1 MWFGKDI
8 MTKLG
13 LVLAMAV
20 PALAAD
26 VAPLTF
32 SGVSDPVTMQK
43 YWDELMSFK
52 MWGTKSID
60 FHSAELT
67 DVVGAIGTTGNMT
80 LGNARQY
87 LGGPIYVGGS
97 VSGSTSQDQFTSGPG
112 RIKGKLSMSDNNSK
126 LVGTYCI
133 EGSVNENVEQA
144 RQAGGATLQVGA
156 SATSGDC
163 AYDNIKDV
171 PLKLVI
177 PDYPTDYAGAI
188 ELGAVSVPNGDF
200 NYTIDI
206 PPIEYDKE
214 TGEIVKKMYDFHL
227 SSLTFG
233 NDCKLIIRMQS
244 QKSLARFF
252 VTGPLSLTA
261 GTTIQ
266 VAYADENA
274 TYNWSTHKWES
285 ETFEDVSLEDYK
297 GNLLFYT
304 TEGFEMP
311 AMHGTAFIQGS
322 FMSKGKIK
330 VGSNLTLAGQFL
342 AEAIETDNELDGKSF
357 KYVPFDP
364 PILKIEPEVGTEFLF
379 PELSSWEK
387 VPIKLDKAPVT
398 DVKFDYCFEY
408 LDKSS
413 FGKPVAEPAD
423 LIINGGHPFPLCSK
437 NEKGSVEFVTGQ
449 RTPKDDA
456 HSVWINVKM
465 DGVPEDERE
474 ALRLNISGLQGA
486 VMPNGKDAGSFILYL
501 IDGDTDPQSKDAAFT
516 VDEDEYYVLSSK
528 EFYFESKK
536 HFAQEGV
543 TIMSIPEKGFLV
555 YRGDTL
561 TAGGQFISMDDLGKD
576 YLKFIAKKDDFSGE
590 DVYTTF
596 KFTVRDVGDPDNNI
610 PQGTSDEYTVSITVS
625 PVNDEPFAH
634 DTLFT
639 IAEHSTSGDVA
650 EGFIQVDDVDDSRFT
665 FAFDKKDKSYDAVN
679 ALYVIDEYGR
689 ISVKKDVVL
698 NYETVDSILTIAVKV
713 TDAAST
719 TNGEGAQI
727 VTSNITIK
735 ILDLNERPDIHD
747 TTLAV
752 DENAVAGTPVGKVT
766 TDDEDVWTKFTYS
779 LADVTEDDPVA
790 SLFTIDADGLIT
802 VAEGAKL
809 DFEERNE
816 YQIWAIVKD
825 NGESMGF
832 AEKPDGEAKDLY
844 DTALVTITINDVNE
858 KPEFFEVEDIY
869 NVVENFPE
877 NILFAKVLVFD
888 PDAKDLK
895 NLSVTLTDKDKV
907 EDVTSA
913 EDLFSVAVVP
923 HTNADSSKKGFA
935 FVTISVKNTEKLNY
949 EALYADHFDA
959 TDKDVHFNVTLT
971 LTDKDGESVPVDTK
985 IRVDD
990 VNEAPTIENAEFAVK
1005 ENSDIGSTVG
1015 VMEVS
1020 DPDMVVDDPEAYN
1033 AAFRDLVYTI
1043 VEEDKDV
1050 PFVMDSN
1057 VVKVNGALDHEGSV
1071 TYTFK
1076 VAVTDK
1082 NDETLTDTATVTVTV
1097 ENVNETPVLDCLED
1111 DENCEGPFKIE
1122 ENSPTGTTI
1131 HKFAVSDVDGGDELT
1146 LSLEDTLGRG
1156 AENLFDVKFNDD
1168 LTQMEVFVKDG
1179 KKLDYE
1185 EVDPSYVVRLIVTDK
1200 GLLADTLVRVIEVI
1214 DVNEA
1219 PSIKNATF
1227 SIAEDAKQGDEAGKV
1242 SASDPDS
1249 KTAEYRELVYTIVEE
1264 DKDVP
1269 FVMDSNVVKV
1279 NGALDHE
1286 GVVTYTFRVAV
1297 SDKYDPKLT
1306 DTATVTVTID
1316 NVNETPKLDC
1326 LEDDDNCEG
1335 PFKIEENSPTGTT
1348 IHNFAVSDVDA
1359 GDKLTLSLEDT
1370 LGRGAE
1376 SLFDVKFND
1385 DKTQMVVFVKDGKK
1399 LDYEKVDPSYVVR
1412 LIVTDKGLLADTLV
1426 RTIEVIDV
1434 NEAPTI
1440 ENADFAI
1447 KENSDIGSTV
1457 GVMEVSDPDKVVEDP
1472 EAYNA
1477 AFRDLVYTIVEEDK
1491 DVPFVMDSNEVK
1503 VNGALD
1509 HEGSATYTFKVAVSD
1524 KNDPKLTDTAT
1535 VTVTIDN
1542 VNETPVLDCL
1552 EDDENC
1558 DGPFKIEENSP
1569 TGTPI
1574 HNFAV
1579 SDVDAGDVL
1588 TLTLEDTLGRGAE
1601 SLFEVKFNDDKTQ
1614 MVVFVKDGKK
1624 LDYEKVDP
1632 SYVVRLIVTDK
1643 GLLADTL
1650 VRTIEVI
1657 DVNELQVVDDATFD
1671 VDENST
1677 VGTNVG
1683 TLVVTDPDTKNPEFR
1698 QYTYKV
1704 VDENVPFTMNADTVV
1719 VSGSIDFEGL
1729 ETYTFKVAVTDK
1741 LDPTLTDTAD
1751 VTVKINDV
1759 DERPKIIVDD
1769 DDDGDDD
1776 TDSLCIAHCEVD
1788 SIDRGS
1794 HGKNIVT
1801 VGVKENSP
1809 IGTVVFEY
1817 YVYDEDADDVAKLV
1831 PTLEQMSTVG
1841 TYSDGPTS
1849 NDLFEI
1855 TKKKV
1860 GKDRWKIVVTVKDSI
1875 DYETLRNAEKNKD
1888 PNPQYKVA
1896 VVVTDTLDPKNP
1908 KSKALSDTII
1918 RVIEIQDV
1926 NETPTFVVWP
1936 CIIEEH
1942 NEIGDSIGHVEHGS
1956 DVDSLS
1962 PIDKFYKDNRYE
1974 LIGGD
1979 TTLFGLDT
1987 NGDVIAKV
1995 VFNCEDT
2002 TAMGER
2008 VYVCGDSTVYSIDIA
2023 YFDKNDT
2030 TLKLTRH
2037 VPITLIDVNED
2048 PWIVTDSISV
2058 AEHVKKGTVVDT
2070 IVAKDK
2076 DLYDSVLTFTLVE
2089 DNSGCFQVSKKGV
2102 VTVKAD
2108 RCAALD
2114 YETNKVLP
2122 IKVKVTD
2129 TKNASETQTVYVK
2142 VEDVNEPPSI
2152 KDQEIHVSE
2161 DAKVNTVIG
2170 KVVATD
2176 PDIDPKYTTLN
2187 YTIISG
2193 DSTVFKINPKTGEI
2207 TLKDTLDYET
2217 KKQYKIKVRVD
2228 DSEFADTATVTIKV
2242 DNVVETS
2249 TVIITKFDNPDTT
2262 INYPD
2267 TVYTNQPDGVISW
2280 RQDDDIL
2287 SMDTTF
2293 KPGKNVIVI
2302 SYKDP
2307 TKDKGAKDTIVVMY
2321 SNASPV
2327 VTVSGDVDAV
2337 VAENV
2342 YTIVEKTDKADTNL
2356 YVNERSKDIRVTVKD
2371 PANKTDTSFVVSLAL
2386 ESVEVPQKTLDAV
2399 GKIAKGGV
2407 VVDVTRKGSV
2417 RTPVN
2422 GTEIKVSYKE
2432 IIGKDTVTVSYM
2444 TDNDGEP
2451 VKVAV
2456 INAKGKVDSIEVMTV
2471 SYNTV
2476 IDGKTVTVSYQ
2487 ADAVTGEVLVK
2498 DSNGALMV
2506 SGASKSSNSS
2516 SSKKGN
2522 SSSSTS
2528 DGGKGRVT
2536 EGMFQ
2541 ITYNTEDALGNSTTI
2556 SYSVDEKGNVVQN
2569 AEGDIGY
2576 SVAYTYTNVYGN
2588 SATQSVFIVLDQVG
2602 PKVEILTPEYGEIIH
2617 SNYVK
2622 VKWAVNGIEQD
2633 TLNMQGL
2640 VKGTNYVVRFFRDKA
2655 GNEVSDTVLVMM
2667 KDGKDVDISVEQP
2680 VTEVSKEQVDE
2691 YYAINPPEEGQNFAV
2706 SIRNPSTGKEYETLK
2721 GIGSKTKQG
2730 SGKEPYPGASGSA
2743 HLGPTL
2749 ALDVHLPTVN
2759 AVGGLATLDDLIA
2772 SDGMITLEGVDAK
2785 NGTKVSVQEYV
2796 EQYCEEDFELP
2807 SDLSQVN
2814 LYDSKMIIKVW
2825 IYTNLGGFVDYYTF
2839 TQDMNDP
2846 SFTND
2851 AGMLQ
2856 MFFEQKVDKD
2866 GFVRD
2871 QDGKLYATGAYLYKV
2886 EATIRST
2893 LRCTLPSEDYDAKT
2907 GSFGLNAKKMGDRVK
2922 SSDDLLKPF
2931 GYKRPSE
2938 K

>member
-20 PALAAD
+20 PALAAEVD
-26 VAPLTF
+26 PLRF
-32 SGVSDPVTMQK
+32 AKVGPDESILKDASGKPILVDADLHQP
-43 YWDELMSFK
+43 YWNKLMSFK
-52 MWGTKSID
+52 MWGTDSIYLGRAQMP
-60 FHSAELT
+60 SLSGA
-67 DVVGAIGTTGNMT
+67 VGTAKGLKFKDDNHFI
-80 LGNARQY
+80 
-87 LGGPIYVGGS
+87 GGPIYVGHDFEGAQGNDTIVSGPVRVNGSFKPGANTNILHGKYCLGGYNDFAERDIKNTKLTHYEKPKTPYYGDKGYDAPEGVLNQGCSDAEVSEVPVYLTIPDIPEGTLIPSDAASIIGNVS
-97 VSGSTSQDQFTSGPG
+97 VS
-112 RIKGKLSMSDNNSK
+112 K
-126 LVGTYCI
+126 TYI
-133 EGSVNENVEQA
+133 
-144 RQAGGATLQVGA
+144 
-156 SATSGDC
+156 
-163 AYDNIKDV
+163 IDV
-171 PLKLVI
+171 P
-177 PDYPTDYAGAI
+177 PMDG
-188 ELGAVSVPNGDF
+188 G
-200 NYTIDI
+200 
-206 PPIEYDKE
+206 
-214 TGEIVKKMYDFHL
+214 KKMYDFYIDG
-227 SSLTFG
+227 SINIETGS
-233 NDCKLIIRMQS
+233 KLIVRMQS
-244 QKSLARFF
+244 SKSLARFF
-252 VTGPLSLTA
+252 MTGSLNITSSSQ
-261 GTTIQ
+261 IQ
-266 VAYADENA
+266 VVYVENA
-274 TYNWSTHKWES
+274 EYEYVNPTTHLPKDGKYGQWVITS
-285 ETFEDVSLEDYK
+285 ETVQKPVKNEGYD
-297 GNLLFYT
+297 GNLLFHCK
-304 TEGFEMP
+304 GDISWP
-311 AMHGTAFIQGS
+311 AMNPPSAEDKDDGGYVQGS
-322 FMSKGKIK
+322 ILSTGTIDL
-330 VGSNLTLAGQFL
+330 GSNLVLAGQLL
-342 AEAIETDNELDGKSF
+342 ATRIIIQNEFNGKSF
-357 KYVPFDP
+357 RYVPFDP
-364 PILKIEPEVGTEFLF
+364 PVLEPTAGGGNVLYEGHKSDKVKIE
-379 PELSSWEK
+379 
-387 VPIKLDKAPVT
+387 LDKDHENNIT
-398 DVKFDYCFEY
+398 FDYCFQFEGVKKTGTNY
-408 LDKSS
+408 AMKDDLTDDLPIYDPSTKTCSKTPLSSGFAAGSLTLDKPIELHVADDEDLENEYEEFKIWILNLDGAVLTNGEHDGYIPLKIKDNDSKPLGADYTVVGIEDTPYYFDAFKVTNSS
-413 FGKPVAEPAD
+413 GKAVADYSVRIETLPSAGSLVLLKTDGSDSLTLDSGDEIPAS
-423 LIINGGHPFPLCSK
+423 IINADPDVGK
-437 NEKGSVEFVTGQ
+437 FVFKFD
-449 RTPKDDA
+449 KDDYTEGPNPDPKKA
-456 HSVWINVKM
+456 IDRYNFEFRVVYKGNASENAYKALVTIDPRNDRPYAENTVFEIPENSVTTEGDTAFASTENA
-465 DGVPEDERE
+465 DG
-474 ALRLNISGLQGA
+474 AFGA
-486 VMPNGKDAGSFILYL
+486 V
-501 IDGDTDPQSKDAAFT
+501 
-516 VDEDEYYVLSSK
+516 
-528 EFYFESKK
+528 
-536 HFAQEGV
+536 
-543 TIMSIPEKGFLV
+543 
-555 YRGDTL
+555 
-561 TAGGQFISMDDLGKD
+561 
-576 YLKFIAKKDDFSGE
+576 
-590 DVYTTF
+590 
-596 KFTVRDVGDPDNNI
+596 
-610 PQGTSDEYTVSITVS
+610 
-625 PVNDEPFAH
+625 
-634 DTLFT
+634 
-639 IAEHSTSGDVA
+639 
-650 EGFIQVDDVDDSRFT
+650 DVDDPVLKYK
-665 FAFDKKDKSYDAVN
+665 FDDNFDDDNTEENYKHVTEIYGINPTTGKI
-679 ALYVIDEYGR
+679 YVKEE
-689 ISVKKDVVL
+689 KTL
-698 NYETVDSILTIAVKV
+698 NYESADSVLSIRVIISDLSVSTGNEDDILDTAVIA
-713 TDAAST
+713 
-719 TNGEGAQI
+719 
-727 VTSNITIK
+727 TIK
-735 ILDLNERPDIHD
+735 ILDVDEPPHFDNKNPEFAVNENSLAGDSVGIVVAVDDDCKDDDCSDLVYELIAADTDKDHLDDYKEFAIDEKTGKITVVRDSSLNYEVKDLYQVRVVVYDGDKESDKTLTDTAYVTINVNDLNDKPIITNQEFEVVENVKVGTRVDSVEASDEDHWAKLSYTLLDVEPTDKVAHLFDISSTGIITVSKDGDGVLDYETRKEYKVWVKVTDNGEEKGFENLSDSAIITIKIKDENEKPGFDDDYEFAVDENSAAGTEVGVASANDDECKKTSQCAFEYVLIADSDEANASDLSEFVIDKTTGKITLANSNTLNYEVDDLYYVRVVAFDGDPLDPQTLSD
-747 TTLAV
+747 TARVTIKVNDVNDKPEIKNQEFAIVENASVGDKVDQVVATDEDRWSKLSFKLEDLEDAPVAVAKLFDIDAEGVITVSKDGDGVLDYEKDSVYQIVVIVTDNGHEKGFKDLSDTAVITIKIKDADEKPKFDDKYPELAV
-752 DENAVAGTPVGKVT
+752 DENTLKGELVGTV
-766 TDDEDVWTKFTYS
+766 
-779 LADVTEDDPVA
+779 VA
-790 SLFTIDADGLIT
+790 SDDDCNDNGNCTALVYKLVADDTDKDHLEDYKAFVIDAATGKIT
-802 VAEGAKL
+802 VA
-809 DFEERNE
+809 
-816 YQIWAIVKD
+816 KD
-825 NGESMGF
+825 SVLNYEV
-832 AEKPDGEAKDLY
+832 KDLY
-844 DTALVTITINDVNE
+844 KVLVVVYDGDPKNAKTLKDTAFVTININDVNDR
-858 KPEFFEVEDIY
+858 PEIKNQEFEI
-869 NVVENFPE
+869 VENVKAGTRIDSVEASDEDHWAKLSYTLLDVEPTDKVAHLFDISSTGIITVSKDGDGVLDYETRKEYKVWVKVTDNGEEKGFENLSDSAIITIRIKDENEPPE
-877 NILFAKVLVFD
+877 IIDDGIDRYEVAENSPNTTFVARYEIKDVDAIDSDFTKDLVISLKDTNTTRNILAEQLFNFNIEKEGDVVYAVIRVAKS
-888 PDAKDLK
+888 PDFEEIMEA
-895 NLSVTLTDKDKV
+895 
-907 EDVTSA
+907 
-913 EDLFSVAVVP
+913 
-923 HTNADSSKKGFA
+923 NADSVF
-935 FVTISVKNTEKLNY
+935 SV
-949 EALYADHFDA
+949 
-959 TDKDVHFNVTLT
+959 V
-971 LTDKDGESVPVDTK
+971 
-985 IRVDD
+985 
-990 VNEAPTIENAEFAVK
+990 
-1005 ENSDIGSTVG
+1005 
-1015 VMEVS
+1015 
-1020 DPDMVVDDPEAYN
+1020 
-1033 AAFRDLVYTI
+1033 
-1043 VEEDKDV
+1043 
-1050 PFVMDSN
+1050 
-1057 VVKVNGALDHEGSV
+1057 
-1071 TYTFK
+1071 
-1076 VAVTDK
+1076 
-1082 NDETLTDTATVTVTV
+1082 
-1097 ENVNETPVLDCLED
+1097 
-1111 DENCEGPFKIE
+1111 
-1122 ENSPTGTTI
+1122 
-1131 HKFAVSDVDGGDELT
+1131 LT
-1146 LSLEDTLGRG
+1146 LSDQKG
-1156 AENLFDVKFNDD
+1156 AEGCNSVM
-1168 LTQMEVFVKDG
+1168 LTKDIA
-1179 KKLDYE
+1179 
-1185 EVDPSYVVRLIVTDK
+1185 VN
-1200 GLLADTLVRVIEVI
+1200 

-1219 PSIKNATF
+1219 PSVVDNDFTPDENLGKGAVIGELEASDLDSLKKEEFGHLEF
-1227 SIAEDAKQGDEAGKV
+1227 SIIGADETFPFAMDYNHVIVNNPTKLNYELSV
-1242 SASDPDS
+1242 HDYVFNVEVKNCTKDPD
-1249 KTAEYRELVYTIVEE
+1249 TDLYTE
-1264 DKDVP
+1264 
-1269 FVMDSNVVKV
+1269 NC
-1279 NGALDHE
+1279 L
-1286 GVVTYTFRVAV
+1286 Y
-1297 SDKYDPKLT
+1297 
-1306 DTATVTVTID
+1306 DTATV
-1316 NVNETPKLDC
+1316 
-1326 LEDDDNCEG
+1326 
-1335 PFKIEENSPTGTT
+1335 S
-1348 IHNFAVSDVDA
+1348 
-1359 GDKLTLSLEDT
+1359 
-1370 LGRGAE
+1370 
-1376 SLFDVKFND
+1376 
-1385 DKTQMVVFVKDGKK
+1385 
-1399 LDYEKVDPSYVVR
+1399 
-1412 LIVTDKGLLADTLV
+1412 
-1426 RTIEVIDV
+1426 
-1434 NEAPTI
+1434 
-1440 ENADFAI
+1440 
-1447 KENSDIGSTV
+1447 
-1457 GVMEVSDPDKVVEDP
+1457 
-1472 EAYNA
+1472 
-1477 AFRDLVYTIVEEDK
+1477 
-1491 DVPFVMDSNEVK
+1491 
-1503 VNGALD
+1503 
-1509 HEGSATYTFKVAVSD
+1509 
-1524 KNDPKLTDTAT
+1524 
-1535 VTVTIDN
+1535 
-1542 VNETPVLDCL
+1542 
-1552 EDDENC
+1552 
-1558 DGPFKIEENSP
+1558 
-1569 TGTPI
+1569 
-1574 HNFAV
+1574 
-1579 SDVDAGDVL
+1579 
-1588 TLTLEDTLGRGAE
+1588 
-1601 SLFEVKFNDDKTQ
+1601 
-1614 MVVFVKDGKK
+1614 
-1624 LDYEKVDP
+1624 
-1632 SYVVRLIVTDK
+1632 
-1643 GLLADTL
+1643 
-1650 VRTIEVI
+1650 
-1657 DVNELQVVDDATFD
+1657 
-1671 VDENST
+1671 
-1677 VGTNVG
+1677 
-1683 TLVVTDPDTKNPEFR
+1683 
-1698 QYTYKV
+1698 
-1704 VDENVPFTMNADTVV
+1704 
-1719 VSGSIDFEGL
+1719 
-1729 ETYTFKVAVTDK
+1729 
-1741 LDPTLTDTAD
+1741 
-1751 VTVKINDV
+1751 VKIQDV

-1942 NEIGDSIGHVEHGS
+1942 NKIGVSIGHVEHGS

-1987 NGDVIAKV
+1987 NGDVIAKDSLD
-1995 VFNCEDT
+1995 CSKL
-2002 TAMGER
+2002 TATGER
-2008 VYVCGDSTVYSIDIA
+2008 MFICDDSTVYSIDIA

-2030 TLKLTRH
+2030 TLKLIRH
-2037 VPITLIDVNED
+2037 VPITIVDVNEN

-2070 IVAKDK
+2070 IVAKDY
-2076 DLYDSVLTFTLVE
+2076 DLYDTVLTFTLVE

-2102 VTVKAD
+2102 VTVKVD

-2176 PDIDPKYTTLN
+2176 PDIAPKYTTLN

-2327 VTVSGDVDAV
+2327 VTVSGDADAV

-2399 GKIAKGGV
+2399 SKIAKGGV

-2655 GNEVSDTVLVMM
+2655 GNEASDTVLVMM

>member
-1 MWFGKDI
+1 
-8 MTKLG
+8 MTINVNDLNDKPIITNQEFEVVENVKVG
-13 LVLAMAV
+13 TRVDSVEA
-20 PALAAD
+20 
-26 VAPLTF
+26 
-32 SGVSDPVTMQK
+32 SDEDH
-43 YWDELMSFK
+43 W
-52 MWGTKSID
+52 
-60 FHSAELT
+60 A
-67 DVVGAIGTTGNMT
+67 
-80 LGNARQY
+80 
-87 LGGPIYVGGS
+87 
-97 VSGSTSQDQFTSGPG
+97 
-112 RIKGKLSMSDNNSK
+112 KLSYTLLD
-126 LVGTYCI
+126 
-133 EGSVNENVEQA
+133 VE
-144 RQAGGATLQVGA
+144 
-156 SATSGDC
+156 
-163 AYDNIKDV
+163 
-171 PLKLVI
+171 
-177 PDYPTDYAGAI
+177 PTDKVAH
-188 ELGAVSVPNGDF
+188 LF
-200 NYTIDI
+200 DI
-206 PPIEYDKE
+206 SS
-214 TGEIVKKMYDFHL
+214 TGI
-227 SSLTFG
+227 
-233 NDCKLIIRMQS
+233 
-244 QKSLARFF
+244 
-252 VTGPLSLTA
+252 
-261 GTTIQ
+261 
-266 VAYADENA
+266 
-274 TYNWSTHKWES
+274 
-285 ETFEDVSLEDYK
+285 
-297 GNLLFYT
+297 
-304 TEGFEMP
+304 
-311 AMHGTAFIQGS
+311 
-322 FMSKGKIK
+322 
-330 VGSNLTLAGQFL
+330 
-342 AEAIETDNELDGKSF
+342 
-357 KYVPFDP
+357 
-364 PILKIEPEVGTEFLF
+364 
-379 PELSSWEK
+379 
-387 VPIKLDKAPVT
+387 
-398 DVKFDYCFEY
+398 
-408 LDKSS
+408 
-413 FGKPVAEPAD
+413 
-423 LIINGGHPFPLCSK
+423 
-437 NEKGSVEFVTGQ
+437 
-449 RTPKDDA
+449 
-456 HSVWINVKM
+456 
-465 DGVPEDERE
+465 
-474 ALRLNISGLQGA
+474 
-486 VMPNGKDAGSFILYL
+486 
-501 IDGDTDPQSKDAAFT
+501 
-516 VDEDEYYVLSSK
+516 
-528 EFYFESKK
+528 
-536 HFAQEGV
+536 
-543 TIMSIPEKGFLV
+543 
-555 YRGDTL
+555 
-561 TAGGQFISMDDLGKD
+561 
-576 YLKFIAKKDDFSGE
+576 
-590 DVYTTF
+590 
-596 KFTVRDVGDPDNNI
+596 
-610 PQGTSDEYTVSITVS
+610 ITVS
-625 PVNDEPFAH
+625 KD
-634 DTLFT
+634 
-639 IAEHSTSGDVA
+639 GD
-650 EGFIQVDDVDDSRFT
+650 G
-665 FAFDKKDKSYDAVN
+665 
-679 ALYVIDEYGR
+679 
-689 ISVKKDVVL
+689 VL
-698 NYETVDSILTIAVKV
+698 DYETRKEYKVWVKV
-713 TDAAST
+713 TD
-719 TNGEGAQI
+719 NGEEKGFENLSDSAI
-727 VTSNITIK
+727 ITIK
-735 ILDLNERPDIHD
+735 IKDENEKPGFDDDYEFAVDENSAAGTEVGVASANDDECKKTSQCAFEYVLIADSDEANASDLSEFVIDKTTGKITLANSNTLNYEVDDLYYVRVVAFDGDPLDPQTLSDTARVTIKVNDVNDKPEIKNQEFAIVENASVGDKVDQVVATDEDRWSKLSFKLEDLEDAPVAVAKLFDIDAEGVITVSKDGDGVLDYEKDSVYQIVVIVTDNGHEKGFKDLSD
-747 TTLAV
+747 TAVITIKIKDADEKPKFDDKYPELAV
-752 DENAVAGTPVGKVT
+752 DENTLKGELVGTV
-766 TDDEDVWTKFTYS
+766 
-779 LADVTEDDPVA
+779 VA
-790 SLFTIDADGLIT
+790 SDDDCNDNGNCTALVYKLVADDTDKDHLEDYKAFVIDAATGKIT
-802 VAEGAKL
+802 VA
-809 DFEERNE
+809 
-816 YQIWAIVKD
+816 KD
-825 NGESMGF
+825 SVLNYEV
-832 AEKPDGEAKDLY
+832 KDLY
-844 DTALVTITINDVNE
+844 KVLVVVYDGDPKNAKTLKDTAFVTININDVNDR
-858 KPEFFEVEDIY
+858 PEIKNQEFEI
-869 NVVENFPE
+869 VENVKAGTRIDSVEASDEDHWAKLSYTLLDVEPTDKVAHLFDISSTGIITVSKDGDGVLDYETRKEYKVWVKVTDNGEEKGFENLSDSAIITIRIKDENEPPE
-877 NILFAKVLVFD
+877 IIDDGIDRYEVAENSPNTTFVARYEIKDVDAIDSDFTKDLVISLKDTNTTRNILAEQLFNFNIEKEGDVVYAVIRVAKS
-888 PDAKDLK
+888 PDFEEIMEA
-895 NLSVTLTDKDKV
+895 
-907 EDVTSA
+907 
-913 EDLFSVAVVP
+913 
-923 HTNADSSKKGFA
+923 NADSVF
-935 FVTISVKNTEKLNY
+935 SV
-949 EALYADHFDA
+949 
-959 TDKDVHFNVTLT
+959 V
-971 LTDKDGESVPVDTK
+971 
-985 IRVDD
+985 
-990 VNEAPTIENAEFAVK
+990 
-1005 ENSDIGSTVG
+1005 
-1015 VMEVS
+1015 
-1020 DPDMVVDDPEAYN
+1020 
-1033 AAFRDLVYTI
+1033 
-1043 VEEDKDV
+1043 
-1050 PFVMDSN
+1050 
-1057 VVKVNGALDHEGSV
+1057 
-1071 TYTFK
+1071 
-1076 VAVTDK
+1076 
-1082 NDETLTDTATVTVTV
+1082 
-1097 ENVNETPVLDCLED
+1097 
-1111 DENCEGPFKIE
+1111 
-1122 ENSPTGTTI
+1122 
-1131 HKFAVSDVDGGDELT
+1131 LT
-1146 LSLEDTLGRG
+1146 LSDQKG
-1156 AENLFDVKFNDD
+1156 AEGCNSVM
-1168 LTQMEVFVKDG
+1168 LTKDIA
-1179 KKLDYE
+1179 
-1185 EVDPSYVVRLIVTDK
+1185 VN
-1200 GLLADTLVRVIEVI
+1200 

-1219 PSIKNATF
+1219 PSVVDNDFTPDENLGKGAVIGELEASDLDSLKKEEFGHLEF
-1227 SIAEDAKQGDEAGKV
+1227 SIIGADETFPFAMDYNHVIVNNPTKLNYELSV
-1242 SASDPDS
+1242 HDYVFNVEVKNCTKDPD
-1249 KTAEYRELVYTIVEE
+1249 TDLYTE
-1264 DKDVP
+1264 
-1269 FVMDSNVVKV
+1269 NC
-1279 NGALDHE
+1279 L
-1286 GVVTYTFRVAV
+1286 Y
-1297 SDKYDPKLT
+1297 
-1306 DTATVTVTID
+1306 DTATV
-1316 NVNETPKLDC
+1316 
-1326 LEDDDNCEG
+1326 
-1335 PFKIEENSPTGTT
+1335 S
-1348 IHNFAVSDVDA
+1348 
-1359 GDKLTLSLEDT
+1359 
-1370 LGRGAE
+1370 
-1376 SLFDVKFND
+1376 
-1385 DKTQMVVFVKDGKK
+1385 
-1399 LDYEKVDPSYVVR
+1399 
-1412 LIVTDKGLLADTLV
+1412 
-1426 RTIEVIDV
+1426 
-1434 NEAPTI
+1434 
-1440 ENADFAI
+1440 
-1447 KENSDIGSTV
+1447 
-1457 GVMEVSDPDKVVEDP
+1457 
-1472 EAYNA
+1472 
-1477 AFRDLVYTIVEEDK
+1477 
-1491 DVPFVMDSNEVK
+1491 
-1503 VNGALD
+1503 
-1509 HEGSATYTFKVAVSD
+1509 
-1524 KNDPKLTDTAT
+1524 
-1535 VTVTIDN
+1535 
-1542 VNETPVLDCL
+1542 
-1552 EDDENC
+1552 
-1558 DGPFKIEENSP
+1558 
-1569 TGTPI
+1569 
-1574 HNFAV
+1574 
-1579 SDVDAGDVL
+1579 
-1588 TLTLEDTLGRGAE
+1588 
-1601 SLFEVKFNDDKTQ
+1601 
-1614 MVVFVKDGKK
+1614 
-1624 LDYEKVDP
+1624 
-1632 SYVVRLIVTDK
+1632 
-1643 GLLADTL
+1643 
-1650 VRTIEVI
+1650 
-1657 DVNELQVVDDATFD
+1657 
-1671 VDENST
+1671 
-1677 VGTNVG
+1677 
-1683 TLVVTDPDTKNPEFR
+1683 
-1698 QYTYKV
+1698 
-1704 VDENVPFTMNADTVV
+1704 
-1719 VSGSIDFEGL
+1719 
-1729 ETYTFKVAVTDK
+1729 
-1741 LDPTLTDTAD
+1741 
-1751 VTVKINDV
+1751 VKIQDV

-1942 NEIGDSIGHVEHGS
+1942 NKIGVSIGHVEHGS

-1987 NGDVIAKV
+1987 NGDVIAKDSLD
-1995 VFNCEDT
+1995 CSKL
-2002 TAMGER
+2002 TATGER
-2008 VYVCGDSTVYSIDIA
+2008 MFICDDSTVYSIDIA

-2030 TLKLTRH
+2030 TLKLIRH
-2037 VPITLIDVNED
+2037 VPITIVDVNEN

-2070 IVAKDK
+2070 IVAKDY
-2076 DLYDSVLTFTLVE
+2076 DLYDTVLTFTLVE

-2102 VTVKAD
+2102 VTVKVD

-2176 PDIDPKYTTLN
+2176 PDIAPKYTTLN

-2327 VTVSGDVDAV
+2327 VTVSGDADAV

-2399 GKIAKGGV
+2399 SKIAKGGV

-2655 GNEVSDTVLVMM
+2655 GNEASDTVLVMM